1 MKLHFALALC
11 AICASSVSAQPAKR
25 IVIRVGAITSS
36 QDCTIYEGIKA
47 SSKTSVSGVASGYAN
62 AYGAGGYSGFSASNS
77 SKIETYFVKDCV
89 SHFEGIRTA
98 LQSALASSGSVAIAS
113 GGYVLSGRVENVAP
127 IASGYEEQ
135 AINGNSYGSVSND
148 LLVTMSVNVADKSGR
163 IVFGAVVVT
172 RMETDS
178 VGDARG
184 TVSVR
189 QSSGEG
195 LYGLLQREVAL
206 AVARKVAFH
215 FNPLVVSQGGGR
227 KIQLNYGSPLLEVG
241 SMLSATAPDG
251 SSAVR
256 YRVTSVSD
264 GAALAL
270 QIDDSVSTD
279 IVAGSRATVF
289 ERGDNAEN
297 ESQDEKV
304 VLP

>member
-1 MKLHFALALC
+1 MKLHLALTLC

-25 IVIRVGAITSS
+25 VVVRVGAIASA
-36 QDCTIYEGIKA
+36 QECTVYEGIKA
-47 SSKTSVSGVASGYAN
+47 SSKTSVSGAAGGYAN

-77 SKIETYFVKDCV
+77 STFETYFVKDCIR
-89 SHFEGIRTA
+89 HFEGMRTA
-98 LQSALASSGSVAIAS
+98 LQSALASSGSVAIAP
-113 GGYVLSGRVENVAP
+113 GGYVLSGRVENVVP

-135 AINGNSYGSVSND
+135 GISGNSYGSASNG
-148 LLVTMSVNVADKSGR
+148 LLVTMSVNLADKSGR

-172 RMETDS
+172 QMETGSADT
-178 VGDARG
+178 ARG
-184 TVSVR
+184 TAGVS

-206 AVARKVAFH
+206 TVARKVAFH
-215 FNPLVVSQGGGR
+215 FNPLLVSQGGGR
-227 KIQLNYGSPLLEVG
+227 KIQLNYGTPLLEVG
-241 SMLSATAPDG
+241 SMLNATAPDG
-251 SSAVR
+251 SMVVR
-256 YRVTSVSD
+256 YRVTSVGD
-264 GAALAL
+264 GNALAQ
-270 QIDDSVSTD
+270 QIDESVSTG